1 MEKQNVERI
10 EIEDEQL
17 EYLIEQIKRN
27 KDEQAMLAFLELFE
41 EDIQYLAKYMRI
53 TREDAVQSLKL
64 SMLQLLLDR

>member
-17 EYLIEQIKRN
+17 EYLIEQIQKN

>member
-17 EYLIEQIKRN
+17 EYLIEQIQR

-41 EDIQYLAKYMRI
+41 EDIQILN
-53 TREDAVQSLKL
+53 
-64 SMLQLLLDR
+64 

>member
-10 EIEDEQL
+10 EIEDKQL
-17 EYLIEQIKRN
+17 EYLVERIQKN

-41 EDIQYLAKYMRI
+41 DDIQYLAKYMRI

-64 SMLQLLLDR
+64 SMLQFLLD

>member
-17 EYLIEQIKRN
+17 EYLIEQIQKN

-41 EDIQYLAKYMRI
+41 EDIQYLARYMRI

-64 SMLQLLLDR
+64 MII